1 MKIGGINN
9 GNSCGKTKKGSKI
22 DAKTK
27 TQVYEVLNVTIKF
40 GGLIEKQTNGMGGGE
55 GGKLNE
61 ND

>member
-9 GNSCGKTKKGSKI
+9 GNSCGKTKKGIKI
-22 DAKTK
+22 DAKIK
-27 TQVYEVLNVTIKF
+27 TQVYEVLNVIIKD